1 MREIKIFFWASKQK
15 MSTRLTKF
23 LGDIEFQVDGKTKLT
38 SNLITSEEAGQLIQD
53 SLKDFTPSNTPSTTD
68 SNFTLINGIDKF
80 MIENQ
85 NISLRTDTLNGV
97 LCNVLLIDV
106 PEITKQK
113 FLTLNQNIFK
123 VVLRKNVIY
132 DEEGRYIKEFYISTK
147 DNTIKCPI
155 ITYDSE
161 NNYCIVNDNTLIA
174 TYAVGSEDSINLDD
188 KFYIAFDKNL
198 SINPYTL
205 FINGDLSILNQFEP
219 TCLTT
224 EKSIKCSTI
233 EAENALKLH
242 KSDAKYFYRPQI
254 ITEETVGEIPFYKM
268 IYQIPDDYV
277 IPEGLEFKF
286 KDFCFDNSWYLTWSS
301 GEWKGQNCQGL
312 LKPKSLLKCNSFVD
326 LKDANDMMTDMKG
339 WKGKTCCIMM
349 KRSEGNIF
357 LSPKKSSCLI
367 KDILIN
373 GNVKCQ
379 MVKSNGE
386 KVDASSEYKIWPAIF
401 YVDNFPAHE
410 GYDIAGIVLK
420 FIQYNIGENET
431 IEKKI
436 QKEIH
441 HVEISF
447 KWAEQSD
454 SCWNTL
460 SFKVGDMYVIGSKS
474 CFALSPIIDTIEST
488 GGEYSNSNINS
499 TSKNIELYLNKYL
512 VDPIEE
518 VNWDPS
524 TNPFEYIMKQ
534 QYFEVYPNPNAA
546 STLYTDYNICSSKII
561 SADNISTMRSDLNLL
576 TNSFDVV
583 SYDVKEMGHNVDVLK
598 ADMTIQKEKTQY
610 LQSAVNAIQ
619 FTQKIQMAMNLTRLG
634 IGITQNL
641 ISFAGGAAGSIGQVA
656 SITKVVDLSDE
667 LSDNVSLADSFTS
680 AVALADNNKINLNDV
695 LEWCNL
701 ENRQVEKFNFTEEE
715 DNPDTSAV
723 SLTSAVQ
730 LSFQMRNTIKP
741 YIKKIVEKINEIDS
755 SNSKIEELSNEYIK
769 KSDLTRSDTIDI
781 ISRINEDQARV
792 LFQAEDNLENGICVF
807 KLFTSEGQKR
817 FYFKIEE
824 GEIVDYQ
831 GVDTTTTIDDI
842 TIEGLQNS
850 EEYKTKYL
858 ENMNKTDNII
868 FIKSENSESKII
880 GCVIEKNTFSRNLL
894 EKTPADIAY
903 LSDIEA
909 LDEKIKALAVN
920 SHQNDVAMM
929 SLRGNA
935 DEEYPTT
942 DEVNAALET
951 IQQELAKK
959 PDIADLYT

>member
-1 MREIKIFFWASKQK
+1 

-38 SNLITSEEAGQLIQD
+38 SNLITSEEVNKIMDEKLA
-53 SLKDFTPSNTPSTTD
+53 DFTPSTTD
-68 SNFTLINGIDKF
+68 SNFSIETGIDNF
-80 MIENQ
+80 MIENE
-85 NISLRTDTLNGV
+85 NISLHSETING
-97 LCNVLLIDV
+97 LLYNVLLINV

-147 DNTIKCPI
+147 DNSIKCPI

-161 NNYCIVNDNTLIA
+161 NKYCIVNDNTLLA

-219 TCLTT
+219 TCLKT

-254 ITEETVGEIPFYKM
+254 ITEETIEEIPFYKM

-286 KDFCFDNSWYLTWSS
+286 KDFCFDNSWYLTWSD

-339 WKGKTCCIMM
+339 WKGKTCCMM
-349 KRSEGNIF
+349 IKRSDGNIF
-357 LSPKKSSCLI
+357 LSPKKRTCLI
-367 KDILIN
+367 SDMILN
-373 GNVKCQ
+373 GTVKCQ
-379 MVKSNGE
+379 MVKHNGE
-386 KVDASSEYKIWPAIF
+386 KVNSNSDYKLWPAIF
-401 YVDNFPAHE
+401 YVDNFPLHE

-436 QKEIH
+436 QKDVH

-447 KWAEQSD
+447 KWADQSD

-460 SFKVGDMYVIGSKS
+460 SFKVGEMYVIGSKS
-474 CFALSPIIDTIEST
+474 CFALNPIIDTIEST
-488 GGEYSNSNINS
+488 GGKYSNSHINT

-518 VNWDPS
+518 VNWDPK

-576 TNSFDVV
+576 T
-583 SYDVKEMGHNVDVLK
+583 
-598 ADMTIQKEKTQY
+598 
-610 LQSAVNAIQ
+610 
-619 FTQKIQMAMNLTRLG
+619 
-634 IGITQNL
+634 
-641 ISFAGGAAGSIGQVA
+641 
-656 SITKVVDLSDE
+656 
-667 LSDNVSLADSFTS
+667 
-680 AVALADNNKINLNDV
+680 
-695 LEWCNL
+695 
-701 ENRQVEKFNFTEEE
+701 
-715 DNPDTSAV
+715 
-723 SLTSAVQ
+723 
-730 LSFQMRNTIKP
+730 
-741 YIKKIVEKINEIDS
+741 
-755 SNSKIEELSNEYIK
+755 
-769 KSDLTRSDTIDI
+769 
-781 ISRINEDQARV
+781 
-792 LFQAEDNLENGICVF
+792 
-807 KLFTSEGQKR
+807 
-817 FYFKIEE
+817 
-824 GEIVDYQ
+824 
-831 GVDTTTTIDDI
+831 
-842 TIEGLQNS
+842 
-850 EEYKTKYL
+850 
-858 ENMNKTDNII
+858 
-868 FIKSENSESKII
+868 
-880 GCVIEKNTFSRNLL
+880 
-894 EKTPADIAY
+894 
-903 LSDIEA
+903 
-909 LDEKIKALAVN
+909 
-920 SHQNDVAMM
+920 
-929 SLRGNA
+929 
-935 DEEYPTT
+935 
-942 DEVNAALET
+942 
-951 IQQELAKK
+951 
-959 PDIADLYT
+959 